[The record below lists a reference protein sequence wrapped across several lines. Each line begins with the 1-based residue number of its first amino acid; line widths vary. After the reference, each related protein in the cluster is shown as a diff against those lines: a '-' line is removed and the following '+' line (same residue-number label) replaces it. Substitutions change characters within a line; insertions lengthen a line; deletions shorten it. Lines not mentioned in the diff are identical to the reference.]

1 MKIRKLLE
9 IQSIIDSKTIPSD
22 LANLQP
28 YHSKSKGELIDIL
41 DMDLIHLLR
50 AYNKIDKHEYISE
63 KDMLKKIKNRIDRWL
78 INAK

>member
-22 LANLQP
+22 LENLQP

-63 KDMLKKIKNRIDRWL
+63 KDMLKKIKNRIDRWF
-78 INAK
+78 INAN